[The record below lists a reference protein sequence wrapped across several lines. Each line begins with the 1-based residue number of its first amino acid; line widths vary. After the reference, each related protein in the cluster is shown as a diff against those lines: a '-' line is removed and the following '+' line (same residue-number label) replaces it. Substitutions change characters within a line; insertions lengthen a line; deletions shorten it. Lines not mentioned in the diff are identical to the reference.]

1 MVNGIERPLDLL
13 NNSKNKE
20 VLAYLTEF
28 YGKPNKENVAEWL
41 KAEFGI

>member
-1 MVNGIERPLDLL
+1 MDYPDADAET
-13 NNSKNKE
+13 KNKE